1 MREFYMADHRMAY
14 TILTHKYISDIEI
27 DKARREMMRAAEKTF
42 MKELGSNQFIIV
54 FNEDGNDW
62 YRKEVEIV

>member
-1 MREFYMADHRMAY
+1 
-14 TILTHKYISDIEI
+14 
-27 DKARREMMRAAEKTF
+27 MMRAAKKTF